1 MSEPVTKLKICA
13 AADGV
18 VLDPVGR
25 QNRAH
30 ESLQLSY
37 GNGRIA
43 FGIVGVLDLV
53 ACSFL
58 IAISRR
64 EQVAQICDR
73 PVYCVKD
80 VAIIPLSS
88 QAEAEEAI
96 IAANGASELG
106 GDYEDGERET
116 DVEDGGETLA
126 SADSELPK
134 SALEQSTAFA
144 KNVLQNRGRYGRF
157 ADRWFGKAGWN
168 ENRRRS
174 QGMSEESC
182 IKEEEHASES
192 ASKKQDQESTVP
204 LVDAERTVTSEGDGI
219 SDTKSA
225 TKASE
230 MIVSLTPRILRAVK
244 LYFSTSGFYFS
255 YDDDI
260 SATLMQ
266 PDDSDTTT
274 ASVPLCKRFNEDYYW
289 NKHLQHSFIDAGQYA
304 YALPLL
310 HGFVGQRA
318 FCVLR
323 DQEIGNGVVPKS
335 PLKTESSL
343 ANPENTETLQEE
355 EKANREEL
363 LLTLISRRSA
373 NRAGLRY
380 LRRGADDAGHVANA
394 VETEQILSP
403 QSKDKKGKIF
413 SLLQVRG
420 SIPLFFY
427 QSPYS
432 FKPQPVLH
440 GSEATNSVVLK
451 RHLDKLTK
459 HYENVHCACLVDK
472 HGTEKVVG
480 EAFERQMQLLNAT
493 QDPNQCKSGFE
504 WFDFHAECKGMR
516 FENVSILL
524 DRLRSPLEAFGW
536 SVREG
541 DRTSKRQHGVLR
553 TNCMDCLD
561 RTNVVQS
568 AVAGWALEQQLLE
581 LGLSIDLKADPK
593 TQWFNNLWADNGD
606 AISKQYTGTSA
617 LKGDFTRTRKRNWIG
632 ALSDLS
638 LTLTRYYNNIF
649 SDYFLQ
655 LNIDYFLGN
664 VGPSA
669 FDDFEA
675 DMTGHDNALDIQ
687 RVRADAVGLCITTVI
702 DESKEKFIA
711 GWTLGCPQEANTLI
725 SHPFDECVLLL
736 TDVALHFCRI
746 DWNAERVDK
755 LERIGLLDILEMWKG
770 PYVTSTLGVTHTDE
784 STNVGFAFR
793 YNTRNDVVIRSNER
807 TVESEAATNEIT
819 PGAGEQVQPEEGSE
833 TRLLAFKVLSVK
845 SSSTKITGG
854 ESTEESEQDILDKIG
869 NELHDTMACAARG
882 QRGVDHLELEKV
894 PGVQNYPVVS
904 AAEARKNTGYSESIA
919 YSIKKLIW
927 SLGDKRNSRALILRF
942 QSQATYTYVQVGSL
956 QPHPVDSAEMKRKI
970 GALEKVD
977 ADLPNLQ
984 HKIRID
990 PPSYRD
996 DFVGQYSQYASLYEL
1011 FLQSPTT
1018 TDDSGIVRLRDLIDF
1033 VSHVADC
1040 YPKITQGFAG
1050 DLRALIERHHATL
1063 DPELR
1068 DKIVGSL
1075 VLLRRKDIIDS
1086 QTLLNTLWPLLISTP
1101 SKSLRALLYQKIISD
1116 IRTANSKTTNHKLN
1130 RSMQTTCHNLIA
1142 SDPASPK
1149 GIWSVKL
1156 TRELWKR
1163 QVWNDAKAVSI
1174 MAAAALSEDAK
1185 VVTGGVRF
1193 FLGGDQEREE
1203 AADDESDADED
1214 IDMGKLRHQAVINK
1228 KSAKRDREL
1237 KAAKAK
1243 VKRKE
1248 KKKNA
1253 PHPLNFSALHL
1264 LHDPQGF
1271 AEKLFFQHL
1280 QPSQPKV
1287 KLDLEQK
1294 LHVLN
1299 LVSRLVGLHKLTL
1312 IPLYSYFL
1320 KFLTPRQPSVTSFLA
1335 SLAQATHNLVPPDAL
1350 EPLIQKTANEFVSE
1364 ASAAEVASAGLN
1376 AIREVCARQPLAMS
1390 ETLLQDLV
1398 HYRKSKDKGV
1408 QMAARGLLSLYREV
1422 GAGML
1427 RKRDRGREA
1436 ALKLRSGEQDAT
1448 RRFGAVEQGGIEGLE
1463 LLEKWKDEQGQNGEE
1478 DEEKGWDDWD
1488 AQSDSSESSG
1498 GWINVESEGEDIDIS
1513 DSEDEREKAA
1523 KKKNETENKQ
1533 AENKDGKGA
1542 GADGSS
1548 SSRSGASMEPEAALK
1563 REEQRISN
1571 LATTR
1576 ILTPAD
1582 LAKLKELQQSAAVTA
1597 SLPTAKRRRLQQ
1609 AQQQQNAQRHAD
1621 DAVTADDI
1629 AGLASLSHKA
1639 TKEEKIAMAKGEAVG
1654 DRPAADKND
1663 HRSSTA
1669 RRKEKKAAEGKSTT
1683 NKEKARKKNMIMTLG
1698 KAKKKGKR
1706 SLTEHRNILKQHVER
1721 GKKGGRRGN
1730 R

>member
-1 MSEPVTKLKICA
+1 
-13 AADGV
+13 
-18 VLDPVGR
+18 
-25 QNRAH
+25 
-30 ESLQLSY
+30 
-37 GNGRIA
+37 
-43 FGIVGVLDLV
+43 
-53 ACSFL
+53 
-58 IAISRR
+58 
-64 EQVAQICDR
+64 
-73 PVYCVKD
+73 
-80 VAIIPLSS
+80 
-88 QAEAEEAI
+88 
-96 IAANGASELG
+96 
-106 GDYEDGERET
+106 
-116 DVEDGGETLA
+116 
-126 SADSELPK
+126 
-134 SALEQSTAFA
+134 
-144 KNVLQNRGRYGRF
+144 
-157 ADRWFGKAGWN
+157 
-168 ENRRRS
+168 
-174 QGMSEESC
+174 
-182 IKEEEHASES
+182 
-192 ASKKQDQESTVP
+192 
-204 LVDAERTVTSEGDGI
+204 
-219 SDTKSA
+219 
-225 TKASE
+225 
-230 MIVSLTPRILRAVK
+230 
-244 LYFSTSGFYFS
+244 
-255 YDDDI
+255 
-260 SATLMQ
+260 
-266 PDDSDTTT
+266 
-274 ASVPLCKRFNEDYYW
+274 
-289 NKHLQHSFIDAGQYA
+289 
-304 YALPLL
+304 
-310 HGFVGQRA
+310 
-318 FCVLR
+318 
-323 DQEIGNGVVPKS
+323 
-335 PLKTESSL
+335 
-343 ANPENTETLQEE
+343 
-355 EKANREEL
+355 
-363 LLTLISRRSA
+363 
-373 NRAGLRY
+373 
-380 LRRGADDAGHVANA
+380 
-394 VETEQILSP
+394 
-403 QSKDKKGKIF
+403 
-413 SLLQVRG
+413 
-420 SIPLFFY
+420 
-427 QSPYS
+427 
-432 FKPQPVLH
+432 
-440 GSEATNSVVLK
+440 
-451 RHLDKLTK
+451 
-459 HYENVHCACLVDK
+459 
-472 HGTEKVVG
+472 
-480 EAFERQMQLLNAT
+480 
-493 QDPNQCKSGFE
+493 
-504 WFDFHAECKGMR
+504 
-516 FENVSILL
+516 
-524 DRLRSPLEAFGW
+524 
-536 SVREG
+536 
-541 DRTSKRQHGVLR
+541 
-553 TNCMDCLD
+553 
-561 RTNVVQS
+561 
-568 AVAGWALEQQLLE
+568 
-581 LGLSIDLKADPK
+581 
-593 TQWFNNLWADNGD
+593 
-606 AISKQYTGTSA
+606 
-617 LKGDFTRTRKRNWIG
+617 
-632 ALSDLS
+632 
-638 LTLTRYYNNIF
+638 
-649 SDYFLQ
+649 
-655 LNIDYFLGN
+655 
-664 VGPSA
+664 
-669 FDDFEA
+669 
-675 DMTGHDNALDIQ
+675 
-687 RVRADAVGLCITTVI
+687 
-702 DESKEKFIA
+702 
-711 GWTLGCPQEANTLI
+711 
-725 SHPFDECVLLL
+725 
-736 TDVALHFCRI
+736 
-746 DWNAERVDK
+746 
-755 LERIGLLDILEMWKG
+755 
-770 PYVTSTLGVTHTDE
+770 
-784 STNVGFAFR
+784 
-793 YNTRNDVVIRSNER
+793 
-807 TVESEAATNEIT
+807 
-819 PGAGEQVQPEEGSE
+819 
-833 TRLLAFKVLSVK
+833 
-845 SSSTKITGG
+845 
-854 ESTEESEQDILDKIG
+854 
-869 NELHDTMACAARG
+869 
-882 QRGVDHLELEKV
+882 
-894 PGVQNYPVVS
+894 
-904 AAEARKNTGYSESIA
+904 
-919 YSIKKLIW
+919 
-927 SLGDKRNSRALILRF
+927 
-942 QSQATYTYVQVGSL
+942 
-956 QPHPVDSAEMKRKI
+956 MKRKI

-1040 YPKITQGFAG
+1040 YPKITEGFAG

-1063 DPELR
+1063 EPELR

-1149 GIWSVKL
+1149 GLWSAKL

-1185 VVTGGVRF
+1185 VVTAGVRF

-1214 IDMGKLRHQAVINK
+1214 IDMGKLRHQQVINK

-1287 KLDLEQK
+1287 KLNLEQK

-1335 SLAQATHNLVPPDAL
+1335 SLAQSTHNLVPPDAL

-1398 HYRKSKDKGV
+1398 QYRKSKDKGV

-1448 RRFGAVEQGGIEGLE
+1448 RRFGAAEQGGIEGLE

-1523 KKKNETENKQ
+1523 KKKSESEKKQ
-1533 AENKDGKGA
+1533 AENKEGKVAGEDGPSQSGT
-1542 GADGSS
+1542 S
-1548 SSRSGASMEPEAALK
+1548 SSRTGASIEPEAALK
-1563 REEQRISN
+1563 REEQRMSN

-1597 SLPTAKRRRLQQ
+1597 SLPSAKRRRLQQ

-1639 TKEEKIAMAKGEAVG
+1639 TKEEKVAMAKGEAVG

-1698 KAKKKGKR
+1698 KAKKKEGTMSDTKAPKKPVANEKEVPAGDGSEPFAHPMAMAVPNMGGEVVVNTHIDPKAPYDETVSIHSLKDDADSETEDITDTFVPFPTLKGVPEEPNPLTTRSVVVGIILGSLVNASNVYLGLKTGFTFGASMFGAIFGYGIVKLLSKYSGTIPILGGEFGPQENSIVQAAATGAGGLSGLFVAALPAMYQLELLSDNPRDDFGRIITLTLVCSFFGLFFAVPLRKFFIIQVSRELRLIYPSSTATAMTIRSMHAFGTGSLEAMKKLKALLWTFGLAIGHRVVSYYAVGLLYDWHVFTWFFIWGNYNNLAIYGENWGWMIELTPAFIGSGMLIGLNVAWSMMAGTIIAWGLGGPLLVKYGVCVGTKLAEDDPHWSKYTSYYSLSDIGEAPPSPRYWFLWPGVMIMVCASMAELFIQYKTIWLGLKTAYTHGMGGINNMLKKR
-1706 SLTEHRNILKQHVER
+1706 GQNSAFLEKQSARQLAEDHVEDFATR
-1721 GKKGGRRGN
+1721 EQQVPDWVWMLGLVVTIVVTCVIGAVQWKMHVGLSIFASILGFMFAFLCIQCSGATDTNPLTAAAKASQLIFGGVTSGQGFTIKHAQTLNLVAGGIASGAADMSTSLVSDFRVGFLLRTPPKLQFVSQAVGTFIAVFLAPGIFIVFMAAYPCLLRPDEFEKCPFTAPSVSAWRAVAEAVTQPDLPIPRSSAIFACVMGGASIVQAVIRHFYLVGPREKWRVFLPNWMAMAISFVVPQTYYAIAAVIGATISHFWAKKWPKNFAVYCYAVAAGMIAGEGMGGFIGACLELGGVSGSTYGTGIACPMGSC
-1730 R
+1730 

>member
-1 MSEPVTKLKICA
+1 
-13 AADGV
+13 
-18 VLDPVGR
+18 
-25 QNRAH
+25 
-30 ESLQLSY
+30 
-37 GNGRIA
+37 
-43 FGIVGVLDLV
+43 
-53 ACSFL
+53 
-58 IAISRR
+58 
-64 EQVAQICDR
+64 
-73 PVYCVKD
+73 
-80 VAIIPLSS
+80 
-88 QAEAEEAI
+88 
-96 IAANGASELG
+96 
-106 GDYEDGERET
+106 
-116 DVEDGGETLA
+116 
-126 SADSELPK
+126 
-134 SALEQSTAFA
+134 
-144 KNVLQNRGRYGRF
+144 
-157 ADRWFGKAGWN
+157 
-168 ENRRRS
+168 
-174 QGMSEESC
+174 
-182 IKEEEHASES
+182 
-192 ASKKQDQESTVP
+192 
-204 LVDAERTVTSEGDGI
+204 
-219 SDTKSA
+219 
-225 TKASE
+225 
-230 MIVSLTPRILRAVK
+230 
-244 LYFSTSGFYFS
+244 
-255 YDDDI
+255 
-260 SATLMQ
+260 
-266 PDDSDTTT
+266 
-274 ASVPLCKRFNEDYYW
+274 
-289 NKHLQHSFIDAGQYA
+289 
-304 YALPLL
+304 
-310 HGFVGQRA
+310 
-318 FCVLR
+318 
-323 DQEIGNGVVPKS
+323 
-335 PLKTESSL
+335 
-343 ANPENTETLQEE
+343 
-355 EKANREEL
+355 
-363 LLTLISRRSA
+363 
-373 NRAGLRY
+373 
-380 LRRGADDAGHVANA
+380 
-394 VETEQILSP
+394 
-403 QSKDKKGKIF
+403 
-413 SLLQVRG
+413 
-420 SIPLFFY
+420 
-427 QSPYS
+427 
-432 FKPQPVLH
+432 
-440 GSEATNSVVLK
+440 
-451 RHLDKLTK
+451 
-459 HYENVHCACLVDK
+459 
-472 HGTEKVVG
+472 KVVG

-493 QDPNQCKSGFE
+493 QDPNHCKSGFE

-687 RVRADAVGLCITTVI
+687 RVRADAIELCITTVI

-725 SHPFDECVLLL
+725 SHPFEECVLLL
-736 TDVALHFCRI
+736 TDAALHFCRI

-755 LERIGLLDILEMWKG
+755 LERIGLLDILEIWKG
-770 PYVTSTLGVTHTDE
+770 AYVTSTLGVKHTDE
-784 STNVGFAFR
+784 STNVGFALR

-807 TVESEAATNEIT
+807 TVESEAATDEVT
-819 PGAGEQVQPEEGSE
+819 PDAGEQLQPEEGSE

-845 SSSTKITGG
+845 SSSTKPPGG
-854 ESTEESEQDILDKIG
+854 ESTEESEQDVLDKIC
-869 NELHDTMACAARG
+869 NELHDTMARATRG
-882 QRGVDHLELEKV
+882 QRGVDHLELKKV
-894 PGVQNYPVVS
+894 PEVQNYPV
-904 AAEARKNTGYSESIA
+904 
-919 YSIKKLIW
+919 
-927 SLGDKRNSRALILRF
+927 
-942 QSQATYTYVQVGSL
+942 SQATYTYVQVGSL
-956 QPHPVDSAEMKRKI
+956 QPHPVNSAEMKRKI

-1040 YPKITQGFAG
+1040 YPKITEGFAG

-1063 DPELR
+1063 EPELR

-1149 GIWSVKL
+1149 GLWSVKL

-1287 KLDLEQK
+1287 KLNLEQK

-1398 HYRKSKDKGV
+1398 QYRKSKDKGV

-1542 GADGSS
+1542 GVDGSS
-1548 SSRSGASMEPEAALK
+1548 ASRSGASMEPEAALK